1 MSYRPTISVY
11 IRGEIADI
19 GYYRNWSDR
28 ALFMEAAAIMA
39 VFGHCQTVPEY
50 RRRKAALSG
59 AEALPSDDK
68 EVLLSLERWS
78 EFPVLVDLTRKNI
91 YVSCGALS
99 PRELSR
105 IPTVGQNGLC
115 RLYRGGMAARQRDP
129 FRSGYVCQTTD
140 FHSLLR
146 DFRIPFDAEQCDS
159 LRDVFA
165 TDPKLLSYLSDDTR
179 GSLKKLA

>member
-39 VFGHCQTVPEY
+39 VFGHCQTVSEY
-50 RRRKAALSG
+50 RRKKAALSG

-78 EFPVLVDLTRKNI
+78 EFPVLVDLTGKAV
-91 YVSCGALS
+91 YVNCGVLS

-105 IPTVGQNGLC
+105 IPTVGQNDLC
-115 RLYRGGMAARQRDP
+115 RLYRGSMASRQRDP

-146 DFRIPFDAEQCDS
+146 DFRIPFDGIPLDT

>member
-11 IRGEIADI
+11 ICGEIADI

-28 ALFMEAAAIMA
+28 ALFMEAAAIMT
-39 VFGHCQTVPEY
+39 VFGQCQTIPEY
-50 RRRKAALSG
+50 RRRKAALLG

-78 EFPVLVDLTRKNI
+78 EFPVLADLTRKTV
-91 YVSCGALS
+91 YVSCGTLS

-105 IPTVGQNGLC
+105 IPTVGQNRLC
-115 RLYRGGMAARQRDP
+115 QLYRGGMASRQHDP
-129 FRSGYVCQTTD
+129 FRCGYVCQTTD

-146 DFRIPFDAEQCDS
+146 DFRIPFDDIPLDS

-179 GSLKKLA
+179 SSLKKLA